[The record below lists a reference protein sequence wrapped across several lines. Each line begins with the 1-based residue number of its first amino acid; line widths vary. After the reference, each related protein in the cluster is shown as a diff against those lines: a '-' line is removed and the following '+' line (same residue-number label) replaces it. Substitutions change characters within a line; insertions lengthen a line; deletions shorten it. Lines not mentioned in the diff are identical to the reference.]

1 MLKKQKFVI
10 KVETDY
16 TKSVVS
22 KIKNFLWSI
31 FEINPKIENF
41 SFNDS
46 AFDEVAFYFVAS
58 DESLLRIADRLKV
71 QFDAVVESI
80 DVTRG

>member
-1 MLKKQKFVI
+1 MFKKQKFII
-10 KVETDY
+10 KVENDY

-22 KIKNFLWSI
+22 KIKNFLWNI

-41 SFNDS
+41 SFDDS
-46 AFDEVAFYFVAS
+46 AFDEVAFYFVSS
-58 DESLLRIADRLKV
+58 DEALQRITDRLSA

-80 DVTRG
+80 DVLKG